1 MAAMKTARILTIG
14 LAWALV
20 VAMDFE
26 VSAAEEGAAAVEEAI
41 RDDGITGLMVDN
53 TVTFIGREFYAAF
66 ALAWLGQGATTDK
79 NLSVHEQP
87 TARSGSRVWVEY
99 NRRTLFQVFLSPT
112 LANIEATAR
121 QAAASVAERFK
132 IMEVERALMKN
143 PDLAPDEF

>member
-1 MAAMKTARILTIG
+1 MKTARILTIG

-41 RDDGITGLMVDN
+41 RDDGNTGLMVDN

-66 ALAWLGQGATTDK
+66 ALAWLGQGGATTDK

-99 NRRTLFQVFLSPT
+99 NRQTLFQVFLSPT